1 MITIKNLSV
10 DYVTDDK
17 RRQRKTVLAGIDLSL
32 PVGTV
37 NVVIGPS
44 GGGKSTLLKAIA
56 GLVEPASGSI
66 ELTGDGQSRPVIG
79 FMPQSYGL
87 LPWETIGDNVELA
100 ARLSLKKAGASTED
114 FELMEGQ
121 AHELMKQLGIEAIK
135 DRYPSEVSGGQ
146 QQRAAL
152 ARMFLLSPDILL
164 MDEPFSALD
173 ELTRAE
179 VREIFADLCI
189 RSRQQ
194 KNPAKMTVLLVTHQV
209 GEAVLLGERIIVLD
223 GSVKAVIE
231 NPCVGLGESRYSQED
246 AEFSARLRELLKR
259 EGGTSR

>member
-1 MITIKNLSV
+1 MITVENLSV

-17 RRQRKTVLAGIDLSL
+17 KRQRKTVLAGIDLSL
-32 PVGTV
+32 PAGTV

-44 GGGKSTLLKAIA
+44 GGGKSTLLKAVA

-66 ELTGDGQSRPVIG
+66 ELTGEGEGRPVIG

-100 ARLSLKKAGASTED
+100 ARLRLKKGGASAKD

-121 AHELMKQLGIEAIK
+121 AHELMNQLGIEAVK

-152 ARMFLLSPDILL
+152 ARMFLLSPDVLL

-194 KNPAKMTVLLVTHQV
+194 EKSAKMTVLLVTHQV

-223 GSVKAVIE
+223 GRVKAVIE
-231 NPCVGLGESRYSQED
+231 NPHVGLGEGRYFQEN
-246 AEFSARLRELLKR
+246 AEFPARLRDLLKR

>member
-1 MITIKNLSV
+1 MITVENLSV

-17 RRQRKTVLAGIDLSL
+17 KRQRKTVLAGIDLSL
-32 PVGTV
+32 PAGTV

-44 GGGKSTLLKAIA
+44 GGGKSTLLKAVA
-56 GLVEPASGSI
+56 GLVEPVSGSI
-66 ELTGDGQSRPVIG
+66 ELTGEGRPIIG

-100 ARLSLKKAGASTED
+100 ARLRLQKGGASAED

-121 AHELMKQLGIEAIK
+121 AREFMKQLGIEAVK

-194 KNPAKMTVLLVTHQV
+194 EKSAKMTVLLVTHQV
-209 GEAVLLGERIIVLD
+209 REAVLLGERIIVLD
-223 GSVKAVIE
+223 GRVKAVIE
-231 NPCVGLGESRYSQED
+231 NPCVGLREGRYSRENS
-246 AEFSARLRELLKR
+246 EFSARLRELLKR

>member
-1 MITIKNLSV
+1 MITIENLSV
-10 DYVTDDK
+10 DYGIDDR
-17 RRQRKTVLAGIDLSL
+17 RRQRKTVLAGIDISL

-56 GLVEPASGSI
+56 GLVAPASGRI
-66 ELTGDGQSRPVIG
+66 EVTGDGYGHPVIG

-87 LPWETIGDNVELA
+87 FPWETIGDNIELA
-100 ARLSLKKAGASTED
+100 ARLSLKKAGASAEKFD
-114 FELMEGQ
+114 LMERRS
-121 AHELMKQLGIEAIK
+121 HELMKQMGIESIK
-135 DRYPSEVSGGQ
+135 DCYPSEVSGGQ

-152 ARMFLLSPDILL
+152 ARMFLLSPDVLL

-189 RSRQQ
+189 RSRQRE
-194 KNPAKMTVLLVTHQV
+194 KSAKMTVLLVTHQV

-223 GSVKAVIE
+223 GNIKAVIE
-231 NPCVGLGESRYSQED
+231 NPCVGQGEGWHSQEH
-246 AEFSARLRELLKR
+246 AELSARLRELLKR

>member
-1 MITIKNLSV
+1 
-10 DYVTDDK
+10 
-17 RRQRKTVLAGIDLSL
+17 
-32 PVGTV
+32 
-37 NVVIGPS
+37 
-44 GGGKSTLLKAIA
+44 
-56 GLVEPASGSI
+56 
-66 ELTGDGQSRPVIG
+66 
-79 FMPQSYGL
+79 MPQSYGL

-100 ARLSLKKAGASTED
+100 ARLRLKKAGASAKD
-114 FELMEGQ
+114 FQLMAGQ

-152 ARMFLLSPDILL
+152 ARMFLLSPDVLL

-179 VREIFADLCI
+179 VREIFSDLCI

-194 KNPAKMTVLLVTHQV
+194 EKSAKMTVLLVTHQV
-209 GEAVLLGERIIVLD
+209 GEAVLLGEKIIVLD
-223 GSVKAVIE
+223 GRAKAVIE
-231 NPCVGLGESRYSQED
+231 NPRVGLGKGRYFQEN
-246 AEFSARLRELLKR
+246 AEFTARLRDLLKR